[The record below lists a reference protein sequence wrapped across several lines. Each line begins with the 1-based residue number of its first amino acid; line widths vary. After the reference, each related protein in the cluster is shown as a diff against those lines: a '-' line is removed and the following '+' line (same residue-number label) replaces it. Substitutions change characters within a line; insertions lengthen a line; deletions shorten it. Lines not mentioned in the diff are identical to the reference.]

1 VSRVVGIVRVGVDGV
16 FVSIVISVNFLKIR
30 MR

>member
-1 VSRVVGIVRVGVDGV
+1 VSGVAGIVRVGVHGV